1 MIKQLGLVLMVL
13 LLIGNGVL
21 AMQPAVIGGI
31 RDGLALGMMLE
42 DGIAKNVAIRGGI
55 EASTGKQPLILFFGG
70 KFYLTNIGKKIPLSF
85 GLGFVGYTGNKGTDA
100 GISLSFIFER
110 LFDIKP
116 LFFEVGVDV
125 AGSGRLLAQVGY
137 KIY

>member
-1 MIKQLGLVLMVL
+1 MKRVGLVLAVFM
-13 LLIGNGVL
+13 LIGNSVL
-21 AMQPAVIGGI
+21 AMQPEVVGGI

-55 EASTGKQPLILFFGG
+55 EANTGKQPLILFFGG
-70 KFYLTNIGKKIPLSF
+70 KFYLTNIGRKIPLSF

-100 GISLSFIFER
+100 GLSVSFIFDR
-110 LFDIKP
+110 LFEINP

-125 AGSGRLLAQVGY
+125 AGPGRLQAQVGY